1 MFFGI
6 IFATL
11 LHKLLIMKPLKFYLF
26 LIVFSFLIISC
37 GSYPTKNNSEIK
49 EQPVVIENE
58 ALEYQIII
66 IDQGFTSY
74 LNNTARSRDYY
85 SNSYLKNKNRVYVA
99 AWNNRVRNPQ
109 KYNSNIYENI
119 IDYQQNVE
127 YGLEVNYKLYWY
139 FKFAE
144 QKYKMKLNY

>member
-11 LHKLLIMKPLKFYLF
+11 LHKLLIMKPLKFYTY
-26 LIVFSFLIISC
+26 LIIFSLLIISC

-49 EQPVVIENE
+49 EQPVVIANE
-58 ALEYQIII
+58 ALEYELII
-66 IDQGFTSY
+66 IDQGFTTY
-74 LNNTARSRDYY
+74 LNSEARPKEYFSK
-85 SNSYLKNKNRVYVA
+85 NYLMNKNRVYVNI
-99 AWNNRVRNPQ
+99 WNGRVRNSQ
-109 KYNSNIYENI
+109 RYNPSIYENI
-119 IDYQQNVE
+119 IDYEPNVD

-144 QKYKMKLNY
+144 QKYKMKLNF

>member
-1 MFFGI
+1 
-6 IFATL
+6 
-11 LHKLLIMKPLKFYLF
+11 MKPLKFYLF